1 MGGDGSVVKATDCK
15 FKSRQL
21 QIVGFLGKSIKLLS
35 CIPSPLYIALVKTIS
50 QMSKCKH
57 VICEGKVDKQKC
69 ISDVGELDKEFSVIE
84 LGASKNG

>member
-21 QIVGFLGKSIKLLS
+21 QIVGSLNCSVVSFLHCTLLWW
-35 CIPSPLYIALVKTIS
+35 KTIS

-57 VICEGKVDKQKC
+57 VICEGKADKQKC